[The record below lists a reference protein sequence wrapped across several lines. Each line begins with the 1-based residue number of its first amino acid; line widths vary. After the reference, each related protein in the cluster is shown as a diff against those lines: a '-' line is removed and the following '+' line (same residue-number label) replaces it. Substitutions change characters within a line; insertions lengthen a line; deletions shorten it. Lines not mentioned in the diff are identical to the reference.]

1 MNRKNAYLFLCV
13 LGVVLPYSQFVP
25 WLVENGLNAQFFVR
39 QLFANRI
46 GAFFGWDVLISGV
59 VLVGFVRSEGKRLGM
74 SLLWLPILGLC
85 AVGVSF
91 GLPLFLYVHECAL
104 ESAGAPNQ
112 SRRRSNPHGIP
123 S

>member
-1 MNRKNAYLFLCV
+1 VNRKNAYLFLCI
-13 LGVVLPYSQFVP
+13 LGTVLPYSQFVP

-46 GAFFGWDVLISGV
+46 GAFFGWDVLVSGV

-91 GLPLFLYVHECAL
+91 GLPLFLYLRERAL
-104 ESAGAPNQ
+104 EGVEGTTGTAATVKS
-112 SRRRSNPHGIP
+112 
-123 S
+123 